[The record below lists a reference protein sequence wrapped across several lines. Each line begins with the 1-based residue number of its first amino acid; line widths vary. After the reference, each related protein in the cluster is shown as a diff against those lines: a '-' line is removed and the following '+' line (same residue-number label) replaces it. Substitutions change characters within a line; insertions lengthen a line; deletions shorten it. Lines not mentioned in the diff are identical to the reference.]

1 MKTLR
6 LTNNMATTTEHLS
19 VNCGVTDELLV
30 TVADKL
36 CPQHLQ
42 IFATTLIGL
51 DAAEYNDILR
61 DAEDD
66 PGKQGIKVSYIY

>member
-1 MKTLR
+1 
-6 LTNNMATTTEHLS
+6 MATSTEHLS
-19 VNCGVTDELLV
+19 VNSAVTDELLV

-36 CPQHLQ
+36 YPQHLQ

-51 DAAEYNDILR
+51 DADEYNDILR

-66 PGKQGIKVSYIY
+66 PGKQGIEVSYKY